1 MRWQAAGTGQQKSA
15 LVWNVSDK
23 GPGVSVLHVHFLYAW
38 DGHSRP
44 FVRSNPHSAALLR
57 RAGKTFYGQRHR
69 MIGKAKNGRFTA
81 YGNDKSVYDCAQ

>member
-44 FVRSNPHSAALLR
+44 FVRSNPHSAAFFCCPGPV
-57 RAGKTFYGQRHR
+57 ARHR
-69 MIGKAKNGRFTA
+69 DRAFEKSRENILRTA
-81 YGNDKSVYDCAQ
+81 A